1 ARRAGQAWVDSI
13 AFTKPERFEW
23 QGAHLTAPQAFHN
36 PRGEVIAYMFAI
48 ENNGKTVG
56 RVLVGSSAYGF
67 PIFEAADRPPFS
79 IPPAGEATTLLRK
92 EHGLQIAQET
102 LGQPKLL
109 LLNILRGFYAVWE
122 VEGRV
127 AGINLATGCS
137 FVEPDLR
144 MLPTAMPCPVEYR
157 AARAGSKQSLLMSP
171 YWEPHVKKTWRTIR
185 DADRMVAW
193 GNELLGAGVRKV
205 WCGPASG
212 VSIGMWQREVEGNWR
227 LDADPLKMFE
237 GLQREMRTLSFPY
250 GWTLPWHYGPGF
262 VSYAADRGEEHFTYS
277 RYSGRRIWWDV
288 IRAITAN
295 DPLGLCGWMDIDGK
309 DKAHWVAVKGW
320 HWSTAHGR
328 RVLVTDSYCES
339 DNRELCWDALNAPP
353 LHLVPLLGSHSLW
366 ELIHLQSR
374 L

>member
-1 ARRAGQAWVDSI
+1 MNKLTQTMLGVLLCVAMVVALMPATVAAAGEPVRSEPPPRPEPPIIIPPPPERPPLPPPEREIDEARRAGQAWVDSV

-137 FVEPDLR
+137 VAPLWNQTSGCYPR
-144 MLPTAMPCPVEYR
+144 LCP
-157 AARAGSKQSLLMSP
+157 AP
-171 YWEPHVKKTWRTIR
+171 W
-185 DADRMVAW
+185 
-193 GNELLGAGVRKV
+193 
-205 WCGPASG
+205 
-212 VSIGMWQREVEGNWR
+212 SIGLPEQGVNNPC
-227 LDADPLKMFE
+227 LCPL
-237 GLQREMRTLSFPY
+237 
-250 GWTLPWHYGPGF
+250 
-262 VSYAADRGEEHFTYS
+262 
-277 RYSGRRIWWDV
+277 I
-288 IRAITAN
+288 
-295 DPLGLCGWMDIDGK
+295 
-309 DKAHWVAVKGW
+309 
-320 HWSTAHGR
+320 
-328 RVLVTDSYCES
+328 
-339 DNRELCWDALNAPP
+339 
-353 LHLVPLLGSHSLW
+353 GSLM
-366 ELIHLQSR
+366 
-374 L
+374 